1 MKRLILFF
9 ALFLSGLTWAQE
21 DLTRILF
28 VFDASNS
35 MNQKWGRESRFITAK
50 RILSNAIDSLEGV
63 PDLELALRVYGHQSP
78 VTSTYQD
85 CADTKLEVPF
95 APNNHTAI
103 LNKIK
108 TIRAKGTTPI
118 ARSLEAAAG
127 DFPDS
132 TSRNIIILIT
142 DGVEACD
149 DEPCVIAD
157 KLRAKGIT
165 ISPFVI
171 GLGLDMSYLEQF
183 DCFGNYKS
191 AQNPLAFKNVLTEI
205 INKALVNTTV
215 QINLNTIYGTPKETD
230 VTMFLYESGTNNLK
244 YTFTHTLN
252 ENNLPDTLILDPSL
266 KYDLVVK
273 TLPEQRKNNI
283 SIQKNT
289 HNTIKL
295 DTPQGIMKVA
305 FDRPTSND
313 YIDVRVMKEGE
324 HKTLNTQKFNE
335 EQKYIVGTYDL
346 EILTLPRRYR
356 TVTVKQSS
364 TAEVTLDAPGTIKLR
379 GSKPVVGQIFERKPN
394 NQYEWVCDLDENTK
408 LNEFVLLPGHYQV
421 VYRKKHLKAT
431 NYTVSKEF
439 TIFSNK
445 SIIINL

>member
-1 MKRLILFF
+1 
-9 ALFLSGLTWAQE
+9 
-21 DLTRILF
+21 
-28 VFDASNS
+28 

-50 RILSNAIDSLEGV
+50 RILSNAVDSLKGI
-63 PDLELALRVYGHQSP
+63 PNLELALRVYGHQSP
-78 VTSTYQD
+78 VTATYQD
-85 CADTKLEVPF
+85 CKDTKLEVPF
-95 APNNHTAI
+95 AENNHTEI
-103 LNKIK
+103 QNKIK

-127 DFPDS
+127 DFPNNE
-132 TSRNIIILIT
+132 SRNIIILIT

-191 AQNPLAFKNVLTEI
+191 AESPLAFKNVLTEI

-215 QINLNTIYGTPKETD
+215 QINLNTINGQPLETN
-230 VTMFLYESGTNNLK
+230 VSMILYESGTNNIK

-252 ENNLPDTLILDPSL
+252 ENKLPDTLVIDPSIT
-266 KYDLVVK
+266 YDLVVK

-283 SIQKNT
+283 KIIKNQ
-289 HNTIKL
+289 HNTIEL
-295 DTPQGIMKVA
+295 DTPQGIMMVT

-313 YIDVRVMKEGE
+313 FIDVRVMQKGE

-335 EQKYIVGTYDL
+335 KQKYIVGNYDV

-356 TVTVKQSS
+356 TVKVEQSS
-364 TAEVTLDAPGTIKLR
+364 TAKVVLDAPGTVKLR
-379 GSKPVVGQIFERKPN
+379 GNKVVTGQIFERKKN
-394 NQYEWVCDLDENTK
+394 NQLEWVCDLDENSQI
-408 LNEFVLLPGHYQV
+408 NEFVLLPGDYQV
-421 VYRKKHLKAT
+421 VYRKKHLKSTTYT
-431 NYTVSKEF
+431 NVKSF